1 MDIRFRT
8 PCKYSPMIAALRLFK
23 ASVYLER
30 LFVGQSCW
38 GQTCRT
44 RQDCRIEIFMSNYE
58 IREMIEGVGIDDVNK
73 QNVEA
78 SINIFNKMLDNNF

>member
-8 PCKYSPMIAALRLFK
+8 PCRYSPMVAALRLFK

-30 LFVGQSCW
+30 LSVGQSCW

-44 RQDCRIEIFMSNYE
+44 RQYCRIEIFMSNYE
-58 IREMIEGVGIDDVNK
+58 IREMIEGVGIDDINEQK
-73 QNVEA
+73 VEA